1 MARFPHLISEH
12 SIRPNAEMSITEAH
26 ALGDRFDGYERLI
39 VTPIGGI
46 FRRDEAIVAGQ
57 YLEAGDV
64 VGTIGDHAIRSLF
77 DGQLQD
83 FIAVNGERL
92 RPYERVAWLTTA
104 ELSDAA

>member
-1 MARFPHLISEH
+1 MMARFPHLISEH
-12 SIRPNAEMSITEAH
+12 SIHPNAEMSITEAH

-92 RPYERVAWLTTA
+92 RPYERVCVAH
-104 ELSDAA
+104 DG